1 MKSMVIGG
9 IILIIALLAGTY
21 FAAGDAFNGDDY
33 INSLTMLGAVAIIT
47 ITVFVALK
55 YVNQMRNDTASGDL
69 AEERWDGIGEYRNS
83 VPTGW
88 ALAFIGTII
97 WMFWYFTVGYP
108 INGFSQIGQ
117 WNEET
122 LEYNAK
128 FEKKWENP
136 SEETLKAMGQ
146 STFLVQCAPCHG
158 VDAEGI
164 DGKAQNLTKRISKE
178 QVVYVIKNGA
188 NNFKSVYPD
197 GMPPMM
203 LTEDADINAVADY
216 IAGGFKG
223 EQPASFAACSSCHGE
238 DGKGMEFVAPNIR
251 AYDDAVIAAVLKN
264 GANNLTSTYPA
275 GMPPMMLTEDADINA
290 VAEYVAGGFK
300 GEQPASFATCSSCH
314 GEDGKGMESVAP
326 NIRAYD
332 DALVMAVLKDGKKG
346 SIGAMPSFSGRLNE
360 TQEKALAAYLR
371 SIEGK

>member
-9 IILIIALLAGTY
+9 IILIIALLGATY
-21 FAAGDAFNGDDY
+21 FVAGDAFNSDDY

-55 YVNQMRNDTASGDL
+55 YVNQMKNDTASGEL
-69 AEERWDGIGEYRNS
+69 AEEKWDGIGEYRNA

-97 WMFWYFTVGYP
+97 WMFWYMTIGYP

-178 QVVYVIKNGA
+178 QVVHVIKNGSNSLA
-188 NNFKSVYPD
+188 TAYPG

-203 LTEDADINAVADY
+203 LTEDADIEAV
-216 IAGGFKG
+216 
-223 EQPASFAACSSCHGE
+223 SS
-238 DGKGMEFVAPNIR
+238 
-251 AYDDAVIAAVLKN
+251 
-264 GANNLTSTYPA
+264 
-275 GMPPMMLTEDADINA
+275 
-290 VAEYVAGGFK
+290 YVAGGFK
-300 GEQPASFATCSSCH
+300 GEQPAAYGVCAGCH
-314 GEDGKGMESVAP
+314 GADGNGIEYVAP

-332 DALVMAVLKDGKKG
+332 DALVTAVLKDGKK
-346 SIGAMPSFSGRLNE
+346 SNIGIMPSFDGRLNE
-360 TQEKALAAYLR
+360 TQQKALAAYLR
-371 SIEGK
+371 SLGE

>member
-9 IILIIALLAGTY
+9 IILIIALLGATY
-21 FAAGDAFNGDDY
+21 FVAGDAFNSDDY

-55 YVNQMRNDTASGDL
+55 YVNQMKNDTASGELTEDK
-69 AEERWDGIGEYRNS
+69 WDGIGEYKNAI
-83 VPTGW
+83 PTGW

-97 WMFWYFTVGYP
+97 WMFWYLTIGYP
-108 INGFSQIGQ
+108 VNGFSQIGQ

-136 SEETLKAMGQ
+136 SAETLKAMGQ

-178 QVVYVIKNGA
+178 QVIHVINNGSNSLKTA
-188 NNFKSVYPD
+188 YPG
-197 GMPPMM
+197 GM
-203 LTEDADINAVADY
+203 
-216 IAGGFKG
+216 
-223 EQPASFAACSSCHGE
+223 
-238 DGKGMEFVAPNIR
+238 
-251 AYDDAVIAAVLKN
+251 
-264 GANNLTSTYPA
+264 PA
-275 GMPPMMLTEDADINA
+275 GMAFGPDVEI

-300 GEQPASFATCSSCH
+300 GEQPAAFAACAGCH
-314 GEDGKGMESVAP
+314 GIDGNGIEYVAP

-332 DALVMAVLKDGKKG
+332 DALVMAVLQNGKK
-346 SIGAMPSFSGRLNE
+346 SNIGTMPSFDGRLNE
-360 TQEKALAAYLR
+360 TQQKALAAYLR
-371 SIEGK
+371 SLGE